1 MLFCSGQ
8 QAEKNQQQ
16 PASLETCNAA
26 CRSPASPDTILIKRL
41 LALEGDWVTLPDR
54 VDIEK
59 IPQVRFNSFDGP
71 TSNNCTLS
79 TACPMLQ
86 GHCWLEGD
94 NADLSEDSRSKYG
107 AVCRLQLYVHDVLH
121 HRDHTHLLVCRSSVQ
136 RI

>member
-1 MLFCSGQ
+1 MVPPQ
-8 QAEKNQQQ
+8 TTA
-16 PASLETCNAA
+16 
-26 CRSPASPDTILIKRL
+26 RSAQH
-41 LALEGDWVTLPDR
+41 ALCL
-54 VDIEK
+54 
-59 IPQVRFNSFDGP
+59 
-71 TSNNCTLS
+71 
-79 TACPMLQ
+79 LQ